1 MPEEAKPDEHPG
13 RDLSPWPAG
22 PSALGE
28 LRGGADPDLTYS
40 KVRTHRHMPGT
51 EKGLTMKHI
60 AGKALGAAG
69 VLAVIVA
76 LIAGRDDIRRFRRM
90 RSI

>member
-1 MPEEAKPDEHPG
+1 VAPILISHVQ
-13 RDLSPWPAG
+13 
-22 PSALGE
+22 
-28 LRGGADPDLTYS
+28 
-40 KVRTHRHMPGT
+40 KVGTQQHVPGT
-51 EKGLTMKHI
+51 AKGLTMKHI

-90 RSI
+90 RSM